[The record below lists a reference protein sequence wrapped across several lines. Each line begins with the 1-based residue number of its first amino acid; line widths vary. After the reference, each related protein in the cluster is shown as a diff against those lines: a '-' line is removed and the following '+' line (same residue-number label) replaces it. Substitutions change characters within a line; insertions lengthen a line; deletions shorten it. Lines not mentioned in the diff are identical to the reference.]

1 MSVTIRPCHPIS
13 NRNSENDDE
22 ACSPK
27 DWPNI
32 DFLEQI
38 LGQEFKEG
46 EPEPELAAA
55 SRNTTENDPTLLSPT
70 TTPATTTTN
79 ATTTTTATNKNTKLI
94 LNGASLQASARWS
107 LMKTLLVSATT
118 DKNKEKDRVQRLV
131 FFSQLDQCHDVG
143 QSDDT
148 RSTTTAAATFVFD
161 PPKRHER
168 QWTESEIQTIQ
179 KAWNHWVVE
188 RNPLSTSVGTS
199 SSSSKN
205 HTPTTSDL
213 YELWPT
219 EEEESN
225 SATSPTSSS
234 MGHHHHHHRRRSVL
248 YSNQRPLQWNVMD
261 CPPACKFQLHAHP
274 NVELIFCVQGEL
286 HEVRMMGPP
295 LPREAMIPISSTTT
309 ATATASSTTTDQED
323 ENHSASRTTPV
334 LQVSPLHY
342 KWNQKS
348 SSSTTS
354 SSGNTSDNDQIHD
367 SSSSSLGQPPQ
378 SSAPRQKPPPWKF
391 STLSTGNWLVNEVGS
406 VHQSFTATSGT
417 GCKLLV
423 LWGGSH
429 ANVPRGEEPFIV
441 RQAVEQMDQV
451 IANQYSSSCA
461 CGGGSD
467 NGGWERLEETFLP
480 ASERQ
485 RLSNDT

>member
-1 MSVTIRPCHPIS
+1 MSVIIRPCHPIS
-13 NRNSENDDE
+13 NSNNENDDE
-22 ACSPK
+22 TCSPK

-38 LGQEFKEG
+38 LGQELQED
-46 EPEPELAAA
+46 EPQPELAAA
-55 SRNTTENDPTLLSPT
+55 SRNTTENYPTRLSPT
-70 TTPATTTTN
+70 NTAN
-79 ATTTTTATNKNTKLI
+79 ATTTTTATSKNTQLI
-94 LNGASLQASARWS
+94 LNGASLQASARWA
-107 LMKTLLVSATT
+107 LMKKLLVSATN
-118 DKNKEKDRVQRLV
+118 DKDKEEDWVQRLL
-131 FFSQLDQCHDVG
+131 FFSQLDQCHIVG
-143 QSDDT
+143 PSDDT
-148 RSTTTAAATFVFD
+148 RSTDTAAATFVFD

-179 KAWNHWVVE
+179 KAWNHWAVE
-188 RNPLSTSVGTS
+188 RNHLSTIGGTS

-213 YELWPT
+213 YELWPK

-225 SATSPTSSS
+225 SATSPSTSS
-234 MGHHHHHHRRRSVL
+234 MDHQQHQRRSVL
-248 YSNQRPLQWNVMD
+248 HSNQRPLQWNVMD

-274 NVELIFCVQGEL
+274 NLELIFCVQGEL

-309 ATATASSTTTDQED
+309 ATATATTTDQED
-323 ENHSASRTTPV
+323 ENHSASHTTPV

-354 SSGNTSDNDQIHD
+354 SSGNNNDNDQIRA
-367 SSSSSLGQPPQ
+367 SSSSPLGQPSQ
-378 SSAPRQKPPPWKF
+378 SATPRQKRPPWKF
-391 STLSTGNWLVNEVGS
+391 STLSTGSWLVNEVGS

-429 ANVPRGEEPFIV
+429 ANVPRGEEPSFV
-441 RQAVEQMDQV
+441 QQAVEQMDQV
-451 IANQYSSSCA
+451 ITNKYTSTSSSCV
-461 CGGGSD
+461 CGGAGSD

-485 RLSNDT
+485 ILSNERFS